1 MDTREAVIAKLQ
13 QLPET
18 LLEKVD
24 EFMDFLIE
32 QQKRKAANTQLQ
44 ETTQSIDQEL
54 QDEAEFWRQ
63 ASQTSLDA
71 IWNNTED
78 EIYAELLQK

>member
-13 QLPET
+13 QLPEP

-32 QQKRKAANTQLQ
+32 RQKRKAGNTQPQ
-44 ETTQSIDQEL
+44 ETTDNIDQL

-78 EIYAELLQK
+78 DIYAELLQK

>member
-13 QLPET
+13 LLPEP

-32 QQKRKAANTQLQ
+32 QQKRKAANIQPQ
-44 ETTQSIDQEL
+44 ETTQGIDQEL

-71 IWNNTED
+71 VWDNTQD
-78 EIYAELLQK
+78 DIYAELL

>member
-13 QLPET
+13 QLPEA

-32 QQKRKAANTQLQ
+32 QQKRKAANTQPE
-44 ETTQSIDQEL
+44 ETTESIDQEL
-54 QDEAEFWRQ
+54 QDEIEFWRQ

-71 IWNNTED
+71 VWDNTQD
-78 EIYAELLQK
+78 DIYAELL